1 MMRGALVMAVAV
13 FRRHALIAPS
23 SVTNTN
29 FAEPDVPPAM
39 GVEGVLE

>member
-1 MMRGALVMAVAV
+1 MTSGALVMAVAV

-29 FAEPDVPPAM
+29 FAEPDVPPGT
-39 GVEGVLE
+39 GVDGVVE